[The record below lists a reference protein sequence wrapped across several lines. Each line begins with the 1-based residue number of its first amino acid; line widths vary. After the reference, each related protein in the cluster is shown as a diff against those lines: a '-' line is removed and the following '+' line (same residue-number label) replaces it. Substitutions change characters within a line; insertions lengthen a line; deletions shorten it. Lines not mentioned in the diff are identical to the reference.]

1 MLQRSAVKLSFPA
14 AHVPDVR
21 TRSGRLWFCETCL
34 STTESVLLLLGGLE
48 NLERAQQALVDAH
61 HGTGI
66 VEFAA
71 VVRSGEQG
79 DELALREEFVA
90 VLDDLMRAAD
100 QIHIVFLQ
108 EAGHNVRAECEGDTT
123 IVLAPSSNILVRV
136 GPQKV
141 AEKTAVGDV
150 RWSHNAADLLHGV
163 EIGAQTTVHSE
174 DLLVDDRS
182 DRKAVEAVGEC
193 LPQLDVVAPLA
204 LVIETIDTVDR
215 RALVVA
221 AQDEEVLRIFDL
233 VCEQQADGLEGLLS
247 SVNIVAQEKIVG
259 LRWESAIFE
268 ETQKIVI
275 LSVDVTANLYGRLQ
289 LKEDWL

>member
-34 STTESVLLLLGGLE
+34 STTESAVQLKLAILMFSGFSPQICQAGLLLLLLGGLE

-141 AEKTAVGDV
+141 AEKTAVRDLAVVSKRNQPV
-150 RWSHNAADLLHGV
+150 RFTIPLTSVGRITRRICSMELRSGLKPPCIVKIFSSMIAA
-163 EIGAQTTVHSE
+163 IG
-174 DLLVDDRS
+174 R
-182 DRKAVEAVGEC
+182 
-193 LPQLDVVAPLA
+193 QLK
-204 LVIETIDTVDR
+204 
-215 RALVVA
+215 
-221 AQDEEVLRIFDL
+221 Q
-233 VCEQQADGLEGLLS
+233 
-247 SVNIVAQEKIVG
+247 SVNVFHS
-259 LRWESAIFE
+259 LM
-268 ETQKIVI
+268 
-275 LSVDVTANLYGRLQ
+275 L
-289 LKEDWL
+289 